1 MDQNR
6 DGVVTIDEFIDSCKK
21 VQTKLLS
28 LVAFSFNQMSIKWC
42 FSLSVQDEN
51 IMQSMELFDNVI

>member
-21 VQTKLLS
+21 VRESFYLKLSPVLI
-28 LVAFSFNQMSIKWC
+28 V
-42 FSLSVQDEN
+42 
-51 IMQSMELFDNVI
+51 